1 MKKIIAT
8 VLAMVMALALC
19 TTAFAVTYGP
29 VYQFKG
35 DKWSE
40 VDMTGKTISY
50 TSASETKQD
59 GKFVKGTIGYYTIN
73 NGNND
78 YTYLVEVGKNDATY
92 RVTVDGDVKYLDP
105 VSSVANI
112 TYTLK
117 GTEVS
122 YGGTVK
128 KCGDVYPTAS
138 FVGSNGKALPL
149 YVDVDGDYYKDTT
162 SGSTYMLV
170 DGKVKLVTAA
180 TKGTDYTVTNHAWET
195 VASNMASDGY
205 VTGTAKCTRCGQ
217 TANITSKLG
226 DIPTGVKSEKLTLP
240 MFGTTKTV
248 WVYWTDGVDAGA
260 SGSSSGS
267 KPSPKTFDAGI
278 ALYAAMALTSVAGS
292 AVVIGK
298 KKEF

>member
-19 TTAFAVTYGP
+19 TTAFAVTYGK
-29 VYQFKG
+29 VYEFK
-35 DKWSE
+35 DNKSWSE

-59 GKFVKGTIGYYTIN
+59 GKFVKGTIGYYTITN
-73 NGNND
+73 AD
-78 YTYLVEVGKNDATY
+78 STKVYLAEVGANDATY
-92 RVTVDGDVKYLDP
+92 RITVDGEVKNVKDFP
-105 VSSVANI
+105 DNTKIS
-112 TYTLK
+112 YTLK
-117 GTEVS
+117 GSEVTF
-122 YGGTVK
+122 GGTVA
-128 KCGDVYPTAS
+128 KCGDVYKGTAL
-138 FVGSNGKALPL
+138 GTATL
-149 YVDVDGDYYKDTT
+149 YVDVDGDYYKYEA
-162 SGSTYMLV
+162 SSSTRMLA
-170 DGKVKLVTAA
+170 DGVVVPVVAA
-180 TKGTDYTVTNHAWET
+180 TKGAAADYTVVAHSWET
-195 VASNMASDGY
+195 VASNLAADGY

-217 TANITSKLG
+217 TANITSKKG
-226 DIPTGVKSEKLTLP
+226 DIPTGAKSEFLTLP

-248 WVYWTDGVDAGA
+248 WVYWTDGGNAGG
-260 SGSSSGS
+260 SGSTSGA

>member
-29 VYQFKG
+29 VYEFKG

-73 NGNND
+73 NGGSSN
-78 YTYLVEVGKNDATY
+78 TWLVEVGKNDATY
-92 RVTVDGDVKYLDP
+92 RVTVDGDVKYLSKVD
-105 VSSVANI
+105 SITNI

-117 GTEVS
+117 GTEVT

-128 KCGDVYPTAS
+128 KCGDVYATAT
-138 FVGSNGKALPL
+138 FVDSTGKALPL
-149 YVDVDGDYYKDTT
+149 YVDVDGDYYKDATT
-162 SGSTYMLV
+162 GSTYMLV

-248 WVYWTDGVDAGA
+248 WVYWTDGAAAGSTTTGTA
-260 SGSSSGS
+260 S
-267 KPSPKTFDAGI
+267 SPKTFDAGI

-298 KKEF
+298 KKKF

>member
-19 TTAFAVTYGP
+19 TTAFAVTYGK
-29 VYQFKG
+29 VYEFK
-35 DKWSE
+35 DNKSWSE

-59 GKFVKGTIGYYTIN
+59 GKFVKGSIGYYTITN
-73 NGNND
+73 AD
-78 YTYLVEVGKNDATY
+78 STKVYLAEVGANDATY
-92 RVTVDGDVKYLDP
+92 RITVDGEVKNVKDFTDSTKIY
-105 VSSVANI
+105 
-112 TYTLK
+112 YTLK
-117 GTEVS
+117 GSEVTF
-122 YGGTVK
+122 GGTVA
-128 KCGDVYPTAS
+128 KCGDVYKGT
-138 FVGSNGKALPL
+138 GLGTNETL
-149 YVDVDGDYYKDTT
+149 YVDVDGDYYKSSSTSTT
-162 SGSTYMLV
+162 FMLA
-170 DGKVKLVTAA
+170 DGVVVPVVAA
-180 TKGTDYTVTNHAWET
+180 TKGAAADYTVVAHGWET
-195 VASNMASDGY
+195 VASNMAADGY

-217 TANITSKLG
+217 TANITSKKG
-226 DIPTGVKSEKLTLP
+226 DIPTGAKSEFLTLP

-248 WVYWTDGVDAGA
+248 WVYWTDGAAAGSTTNGA
-260 SGSSSGS
+260 